1 MVDSH
6 HFEQVVKV
14 IWHKTASLLQTD
26 GSVIFARWRQRGHI
40 GATWLIR
47 LNLCLLRPTRVHN
60 PNGKYWSVQPYLH
73 SLRQKVPILYNGRP
87 FPKKL
92 SLPIGESEM
101 ASNTIPWAHPN
112 PQPKHH
118 LDRFSRFCTDDH
130 RVSLYFAWDAPFH
143 LKIAASHGGSGP
155 PSNTWFPEPTRVLN
169 PNGISIGSAVFAGLT
184 SETDP

>member
-14 IWHKTASLLQTD
+14 IWHETASLLQTD

-40 GATWLIR
+40 GATWLIW
-47 LNLCLLRPTRVHN
+47 LNLCFLRPTRVHN

-87 FPKKL
+87 FPQKL
-92 SLPIGESEM
+92 PLPIGESEM

-112 PQPKHH
+112 PQPKHIMGRPFPPQNCRFPWGIWTSIQHMVPWAHPSPQPKRH
-118 LDRFSRFCTDDH
+118 LDWFSRFCRAH
-130 RVSLYFAWDAPFH
+130 
-143 LKIAASHGGSGP
+143 
-155 PSNTWFPEPTRVLN
+155 
-169 PNGISIGSAVFAGLT
+169 
-184 SETDP
+184 